1 MPETEERYI
10 KSIENWFPP
19 FSKEQNYQKFCSFF
33 REKNGKSHLLPQ
45 QLSVIPQPSPRFAV
59 IGQHRFHDGVKCLGV
74 VHLPAVGQLKFK
86 LPLLLQLP
94 QRVFCSRME
103 MRP

>member
-74 VHLPAVGQLKFK
+74 VHLPAVGELVHDDIVKYFFRGK
-86 LPLLLQLP
+86 DKAP
-94 QRVFCSRME
+94 VE
-103 MRP
+103 I